1 MCWRLTQH
9 TPFKF
14 TAFNTSVAG
23 SLNRLWQR
31 RLPIPHLAFGK
42 CQLIVA
48 RKRGETGAK
57 NIATA
62 HNINLTHEAY
72 FCNLN
77 FFVFLLPYHHTFFMF
92 SRWYFTSYMSWA
104 SQREREREREIEWE
118 REIILT
124 AWYSWV
130 FSLLK
135 IKNEPRRV
143 FKTISHECL
152 QSR

>member
-23 SLNRLWQR
+23 SLNRRWQR

-62 HNINLTHEAY
+62 HNINLTHEAH

-77 FFVFLLPYHHTFFMF
+77 FFVFLLAYHHTFFMH

-104 SQREREREREIEWE
+104 SQRERERERDREKKGEGEIDSS
-118 REIILT
+118 ISLGFCLT
-124 AWYSWV
+124 HN
-130 FSLLK
+130 
-135 IKNEPRRV
+135 KNKPRRV

-152 QSR
+152 

>member
-1 MCWRLTQH
+1 MDTCTTLSTLSFVHDGIFRNFQQVCWRLTQH

-23 SLNRLWQR
+23 SLSRLLQG

-77 FFVFLLPYHHTFFMF
+77 FFVFLLAYHHTFFMH

-104 SQREREREREIEWE
+104 FQRERERKREREGE
-118 REIILT
+118 RENID
-124 AWYSWV
+124 
-130 FSLLK
+130 SL
-135 IKNEPRRV
+135 I
-143 FKTISHECL
+143 
-152 QSR
+152 

>member
-23 SLNRLWQR
+23 SLSRLLQG
-31 RLPIPHLAFGK
+31 RLPIPHVAFGK

-77 FFVFLLPYHHTFFMF
+77 FFVFLLAYHHTFLCILVAILQAICPEHF
-92 SRWYFTSYMSWA
+92 
-104 SQREREREREIEWE
+104 RERERERERERDRE
-118 REIILT
+118 RERERILT

-130 FSLLK
+130 FA
-135 IKNEPRRV
+135 
-143 FKTISHECL
+143 
-152 QSR
+152 

>member
-23 SLNRLWQR
+23 SWSRLLQG

-77 FFVFLLPYHHTFFMF
+77 FFVFLLAYHHTFFMH

-104 SQREREREREIEWE
+104 SQREREREREGREKKREGE
-118 REIILT
+118 REYWQLDIVGFLPN
-124 AWYSWV
+124 S
-130 FSLLK
+130 K
-135 IKNEPRRV
+135 
-143 FKTISHECL
+143 
-152 QSR
+152 